1 MAELPPR
8 SVIVIEDDGIIAE
21 DLSVTLESLG
31 LLVCG
36 IATDSTEAMKLYAA
50 SGADLIT
57 MDVSL
62 EGGREGLAAAAAM
75 RASIDTPIVFVTG
88 RTDPDTRER
97 IMSLPGTA
105 IAPKPYSTVELKAA
119 IDQACARV
127 KPAPRRNVAAA

>member
-1 MAELPPR
+1 MAATPPR
-8 SVIVIEDDGIIAE
+8 TAIVIEDDGVIAE
-21 DLSVTLESLG
+21 DLSATLESLG

-36 IATDSTEAMKLYAA
+36 IATGSTEAMKLYTD

-62 EGGREGLAAAAAM
+62 DGGREGLAAAAAM
-75 RASIDTPIVFVTG
+75 RAMIDTPIVFVTG

-105 IAPKPYSTVELKAA
+105 IAPKPYSIVELRAA

-127 KPAPRRNVAAA
+127 KPLPRRTAAA